1 MPGSIGTQPALGH
14 SPGGFGDLSAPLRRA
29 RQCVDREGQRPR
41 GLQQSR
47 FTPGAS
53 GRFGEGPRVE
63 LQLLAEKSGRR
74 LGPED
79 VGRARADAGPVAE
92 ASPRRKC
99 PRCRRKMDGVSV
111 GSADPVHVDRCTEH
125 GVWMDSGE
133 LGRIMAQL
141 VPGGSSDEAVIVR
154 FLGETFGSEPAN

>member
-1 MPGSIGTQPALGH
+1 MYCPVCREVL
-14 SPGGFGDLSAPLRRA
+14 
-29 RQCVDREGQRPR
+29 VVVEREGIELDWCLGCR
-41 GLQQSR
+41 GLW
-47 FTPGAS
+47 FDE
-53 GRFGEGPRVE
+53 GELE
-63 LQLLAEKSGRR
+63 LLAEKSGRR